1 FMTLQIDLYESVGL
15 AVLLL
20 LLGKWLK
27 SKIYFF
33 RKYAI
38 PSPVIGGLLFA
49 FVTLFLQ
56 SVHVLSFQ
64 FDNTLQSFFMTIFF
78 TSIGFNVSLK
88 LLYKGGAK
96 LLLFLGLA
104 TIFSLFQN
112 IIPIVLANPL
122 GVDAR
127 LALMTGS
134 TALMGG
140 LGTSAAIAPQVE
152 EIGVTGAH
160 AVAIASATF
169 GLLMGSLMGAPI
181 GNNLIT
187 RKKLYLNRK
196 TDEEEREI
204 DALRENS
211 IPMNGERITKASFL
225 ILISMGIGV
234 FFTDVLNHF
243 MGLYIDTVKFPV
255 YIGPMIVAAII
266 RNIFDARGN
275 FDLNPEIQ
283 LLGDIC
289 LNVFISIA
297 IMTLRLWELSELA
310 LPLMMLL
317 LAQVVLMYL
326 FPRFIAFPVLGKDYD
341 AAVSTSGL
349 IGFSMGSTA
358 NAMANLDSIC
368 DKFGYSRVAYFI
380 VPVVGAFFIDFI
392 NVLMITGFLATIP

>member
-1 FMTLQIDLYESVGL
+1 MIFHIDMFKAVGL

-33 RKYAI
+33 QKYAI

-49 FVTLFLQ
+49 FITLFLH
-56 SVHVLSFQ
+56 SSNILSIQ

-78 TSIGFNVSLK
+78 TSLGFNVSLK
-88 LLYKGGAK
+88 LLRKGGSK
-96 LLLFLGLA
+96 LLIFLGLA
-104 TIFSLFQN
+104 TVFLILQN
-112 IIPIVLANPL
+112 LISVALAKPL
-122 GVDAR
+122 GVDAQ

-134 TALMGG
+134 TSLMGG
-140 LGTSAAIAPQVE
+140 LGTSAAIAPLVE
-152 EIGVTGAH
+152 ENGIVGAQ

-187 RKKLYLNRK
+187 KKKLQLTRK
-196 TDEEEREI
+196 SDAEELEI
-204 DALRENS
+204 DELKEN
-211 IPMNGERITKASFL
+211 IFPMSGDRITRATFL

-234 FFTDVLNHF
+234 FFTDFLNSI
-243 MGLYIDTVKFPV
+243 MGLFINKVKFPV
-255 YIGPMIVAAII
+255 YIGPMIVAAIF
-266 RNIFDARGN
+266 RNIFDARGS
-275 FDLNPEIQ
+275 FTINPEIQ

-289 LNVFISIA
+289 LKIFISIA
-297 IMTLRLWELSELA
+297 IMTLRLWELSGLA
-310 LPLMMLL
+310 FPLMILL
-317 LAQVVLMYL
+317 LAQVILMFL
-326 FPRFIAFPVLGKDYD
+326 FPRFIAFNVMGKDYD

-358 NAMANLDSIC
+358 NAMANLESIC
-368 DKFGYSRVAYFI
+368 NKFGYSRVAYFI

-392 NVLMITGFLATIP
+392 NVIIITAFISIK

>member
-1 FMTLQIDLYESVGL
+1 MTLQIDLYESVGL

-392 NVLMITGFLATIP
+392 NVIMKIGRAHV

>member
-1 FMTLQIDLYESVGL
+1 MTLQIDLYESVGL

-49 FVTLFLQ
+49 FVALFLQ
-56 SVHVLSFQ
+56 SVNVLRFQ

-88 LLYKGGAK
+88 LLYKGGSK
-96 LLLFLGLA
+96 LLLFLLLA

-187 RKKLYLNRK
+187 RKKLYLKRR

-204 DALRENS
+204 DALKENI
-211 IPMNGERITKASFL
+211 IPMNGERITKSSFL

-234 FFTDVLNHF
+234 IFTDVLNHF
-243 MGLYIDTVKFPV
+243 MGLYISTVKFPV

-266 RNIFDARGN
+266 RNLFDARGN

-392 NVLMITGFLATIP
+392 NVLMITGFLATLP

>member
-1 FMTLQIDLYESVGL
+1 MTLQIDLYESVGL

-140 LGTSAAIAPQVE
+140 LGTSAAIAPQME

>member
-1 FMTLQIDLYESVGL
+1 
-15 AVLLL
+15 
-20 LLGKWLK
+20 
-27 SKIYFF
+27 
-33 RKYAI
+33 
-38 PSPVIGGLLFA
+38 
-49 FVTLFLQ
+49 
-56 SVHVLSFQ
+56 
-64 FDNTLQSFFMTIFF
+64 
-78 TSIGFNVSLK
+78 
-88 LLYKGGAK
+88 
-96 LLLFLGLA
+96 
-104 TIFSLFQN
+104 
-112 IIPIVLANPL
+112 
-122 GVDAR
+122 
-127 LALMTGS
+127 
-134 TALMGG
+134 
-140 LGTSAAIAPQVE
+140 
-152 EIGVTGAH
+152 
-160 AVAIASATF
+160 
-169 GLLMGSLMGAPI
+169 
-181 GNNLIT
+181 
-187 RKKLYLNRK
+187 RK

>member
-1 FMTLQIDLYESVGL
+1 MYVGVGL

-20 LLGKWLK
+20 LFGKWIK
-27 SKIYFF
+27 SKVYIFE
-33 RKYAI
+33 KYAI

-49 FVTLFLQ
+49 FVTLILHSTNF
-56 SVHVLSFQ
+56 VTIEFE
-64 FDNTLQSFFMTIFF
+64 NTLQSFFMTIFF

-88 LLYKGGAK
+88 LLRKGGK
-96 LLLFLGLA
+96 ILLLFLGLA

-112 IIPIVLANPL
+112 LIPVVLAKPL

-140 LGTSAAIAPQVE
+140 LGTSAAIAPLVE
-152 EIGVTGAH
+152 EAGVVGAN

-181 GNNLIT
+181 GNNLIV
-187 RKKLYLNRK
+187 RKNLYGARIADK
-196 TDEEEREI
+196 EELEI
-204 DALRENS
+204 DELKENRF
-211 IPMNGERITKASFL
+211 PMNGDRITKASFL

-234 FFTDVLNHF
+234 IFTDLLNSF
-243 MGLYIDTVKFPV
+243 MGLFIETVKFPM
-255 YIGPMIVAAII
+255 YIGPMIVAAIF
-266 RNIFDARGN
+266 RNILDARGE
-275 FDLNPEIQ
+275 FTINPEIQ

-297 IMTLRLWELSELA
+297 IMSLRLWELSGLA
-310 LPLMMLL
+310 LPLIILL
-317 LAQVVLMYL
+317 LAQVLLMYF
-326 FPRFIAFPVLGKDYD
+326 FPKYVAFPALGRNYD

-349 IGFSMGSTA
+349 IGFAMGSTA

-392 NVLMITGFLATIP
+392 NVLMITGFIAAY

>member
-1 FMTLQIDLYESVGL
+1 
-15 AVLLL
+15 
-20 LLGKWLK
+20 
-27 SKIYFF
+27 
-33 RKYAI
+33 
-38 PSPVIGGLLFA
+38 
-49 FVTLFLQ
+49 
-56 SVHVLSFQ
+56 
-64 FDNTLQSFFMTIFF
+64 
-78 TSIGFNVSLK
+78 
-88 LLYKGGAK
+88 
-96 LLLFLGLA
+96 
-104 TIFSLFQN
+104 
-112 IIPIVLANPL
+112 
-122 GVDAR
+122 
-127 LALMTGS
+127 
-134 TALMGG
+134 
-140 LGTSAAIAPQVE
+140 AIAPQVE

-289 LNVFISIA
+289 LNVF
-297 IMTLRLWELSELA
+297 
-310 LPLMMLL
+310 
-317 LAQVVLMYL
+317 
-326 FPRFIAFPVLGKDYD
+326 
-341 AAVSTSGL
+341 
-349 IGFSMGSTA
+349 
-358 NAMANLDSIC
+358 
-368 DKFGYSRVAYFI
+368 
-380 VPVVGAFFIDFI
+380 
-392 NVLMITGFLATIP
+392 

>member
-1 FMTLQIDLYESVGL
+1 MTLQVDLYESVGL

-27 SKIYFF
+27 SKIYFL

-56 SVHVLSFQ
+56 SVNLLSFQ

-78 TSIGFNVSLK
+78 TSVGFNVSVK

-112 IIPIVLANPL
+112 IIPLVLAKPL
-122 GVDAR
+122 GIDAR

-140 LGTSAAIAPQVE
+140 LGTSAAIAPQIE
-152 EIGVTGAH
+152 AIGVTGAH

-187 RKKLYLNRK
+187 RNKLYLTRK
-196 TDEEEREI
+196 ADQEEREI
-204 DALRENS
+204 DALKENI

-225 ILISMGIGV
+225 ILISMGVGV
-234 FFTDVLNHF
+234 IFTDILNHL
-243 MGLYIDTVKFPV
+243 MGLFIGTVKFPV
-255 YIGPMIVAAII
+255 YIGPMIAAAII
-266 RNIFDARGN
+266 RNIFDGRGN
-275 FDLNPEIQ
+275 FNLNPEIQ

-297 IMTLRLWELSELA
+297 IMSLRLWELSELA
-310 LPLMMLL
+310 LPLIMLL
-317 LAQVVLMYL
+317 LAQVLLMYL
-326 FPRFIAFPVLGKDYD
+326 FPRFIAFPALGKDYD

-349 IGFSMGSTA
+349 IGFAMGSTA

>member
-1 FMTLQIDLYESVGL
+1 MTLQIDLYESVGL

-187 RKKLYLNRK
+187 KKKLHLTRK